1 MKARLTD
8 PKCMCLTWGKTIFD
22 NPFTRLKYII
32 CSPLLSLEKFLEI
45 TLARITPQIGGKC
58 ERHRKNLNDWKC
70 PSNTGGHKWKFSI
83 IKGAQTKLGKN
94 PKDPKILSKKKKT
107 QYNDAQ
113 NQMKKTKT
121 KRKSP
126 SPTLGGTI
134 DHFGKKFKWQK
145 VKKQTQVI
153 LSLEIP

>member
-94 PKDPKILSKKKKT
+94 PKDPKILRKKKKKT
-107 QYNDAQ
+107 QWCSKSNEENKNKEKEPKPNTRGHDRSFWKEI
-113 NQMKKTKT
+113 QMTKGQET
-121 KRKSP
+121 NTSDP
-126 SPTLGGTI
+126 
-134 DHFGKKFKWQK
+134 
-145 VKKQTQVI
+145 
-153 LSLEIP
+153 